1 MKGAYGLRL
10 TGKSLPEA
18 LLDDS
23 EGDWPT
29 LELVRRVGTA
39 LGGDDRLG
47 PERAS
52 IRLVDDGRVEIER
65 DPGRATFTT
74 RRPLGDDELVHPYLG
89 LAAAV
94 YSHWLGRESFHA
106 GAFEAGGGA
115 WIVAGEKAAG
125 KSTLLASLALRGQPV
140 LADDVVVLD
149 GGEAL
154 AGPRSIDL
162 RADTAEALGV
172 GEDVTVP
179 GGRERRRLVLPGA
192 EARVPVAGWVFP
204 VWAEEPSEVVQLPPN
219 ERLVRFAGSRV
230 LRVEPERPEVLVE
243 LAGLPAWELR
253 RSRGWDGL
261 GDALDLL
268 LTSLGG

>member
-10 TGKSLPEA
+10 AGRSLPEA
-18 LLDDS
+18 LLDDAAD
-23 EGDWPT
+23 GWPT
-29 LELVRRVGTA
+29 LELVRRVGPA
-39 LGGDDRLG
+39 LGGDDQLG

-74 RRPLGDDELVHPYLG
+74 RLPLGDEELVHPYLG

-94 YSHWLGRESFHA
+94 YSRWLGRESFHA
-106 GAFEAGGGA
+106 GAFEADGGA
-115 WIVAGEKAAG
+115 WIVAGAKAAG
-125 KSTLLASLALRGQPV
+125 KSTLLASLALRRRPV

-154 AGPRSIDL
+154 AGPRSVDL
-162 RADTAEALGV
+162 RADTAAALGV
-172 GEDVTVP
+172 GEEVNAP
-179 GGRERRRLVLPGA
+179 GGRERWRLALPGA

-204 VWAEEPSEVVQLPPN
+204 VWADGPPEVVPVPPN

-230 LRVEPERPEVLVE
+230 LRVEPERPELLVE
-243 LAGLPAWELR
+243 LAALPAWELR

-261 GDALDLL
+261 GGALDLL
-268 LTSLGG
+268 LAALGG

>member
-1 MKGAYGLRL
+1 VKGAYGLRL
-10 TGKSLPEA
+10 AGKSLPEA
-18 LLDDS
+18 LLDDAQ
-23 EGDWPT
+23 GDWPA

-39 LGGDDRLG
+39 PGGDDRLG
-47 PERAS
+47 TERAS

-65 DPGRATFTT
+65 DPGRAIFTT
-74 RRPLGDDELVHPYLG
+74 TSPLGDDELVHPYLG

-94 YSHWLGRESFHA
+94 YSRWLGRESFHA

-125 KSTLLASLALRGQPV
+125 KSTLLASLALRGVPV

-149 GGEAL
+149 GGSAL

-162 RADTAEALGV
+162 RADTAAALGV
-172 GEDVTVP
+172 GEDVGAS
-179 GGRERRRLVLPGA
+179 GGRERWRLALPAA

-204 VWAEEPSEVVQLPPN
+204 AWAEGPSEAVPVPPK
-219 ERLVRFAGSRV
+219 ERLVRFVGNRV
-230 LRVEPERPEVLVE
+230 LRVEPERPELLIE
-243 LAGLPAWELR
+243 LAALPAWELR
-253 RSRGWDGL
+253 RSRSWDGL

-268 LTSLGG
+268 LAALGS

>member
-1 MKGAYGLRL
+1 VKGAYGLRL
-10 TGKSLPEA
+10 SGRSLPEA
-18 LLDDS
+18 LLDDAP
-23 EGDWPT
+23 GDWPA

-39 LGGDDRLG
+39 PGGDDQLG

-52 IRLVDDGRVEIER
+52 IRLIDDGRVEIER
-65 DPGRATFTT
+65 DPGRATFIT

-94 YSHWLGRESFHA
+94 YSRWLGRESFHA
-106 GAFEAGGGA
+106 GAFEAGRGA

-125 KSTLLASLALRGQPV
+125 KSTLLASLALRGRLV

-162 RADTAEALGV
+162 RADTAAALGV
-172 GEDVTVP
+172 GEDVTAP
-179 GGRERRRLVLPGA
+179 GGRERWRLALPGA
-192 EARVPVAGWVFP
+192 GARVPVAGWVFP
-204 VWAEEPSEVVQLPPN
+204 AWADGAPEVVPVPPN

-230 LRVEPERPEVLVE
+230 LRIDPDRPELLVK
-243 LAGLPAWELR
+243 LAALPAWELR
-253 RSRGWDGL
+253 RSHGWDGL
-261 GDALDLL
+261 GEALDLL
-268 LTSLGG
+268 LSALGS

>member
-1 MKGAYGLRL
+1 VKGAYGLRL
-10 TGKSLPEA
+10 AGKSLPEA
-18 LLDDS
+18 LLDDAAD
-23 EGDWPT
+23 GWPT
-29 LELVRRVGTA
+29 LELVRRVGPA
-39 LGGDDRLG
+39 LGGDDLLG

-74 RRPLGDDELVHPYLG
+74 RLPLGDEELVHPYLG

-94 YSHWLGRESFHA
+94 YSRWLGRESFHA

-115 WIVAGEKAAG
+115 WIVAGGKAAG
-125 KSTLLASLALRGQPV
+125 KSTLLASLALRRRPV

-149 GGEAL
+149 SGEAL
-154 AGPRSIDL
+154 AGPRSVDL
-162 RADTAEALGV
+162 RADTAAALGV

-179 GGRERRRLVLPGA
+179 GGRERWRLTLPGA

-204 VWAEEPSEVVQLPPN
+204 VWADGPPEVVPVPPN
-219 ERLVRFAGSRV
+219 ERLVRFAGNRV
-230 LRVEPERPEVLVE
+230 LRVEPERPELLVE
-243 LAGLPAWELR
+243 LAALPAWELR

-261 GDALDLL
+261 GDGLDLL
-268 LTSLGG
+268 LAALGG